1 MIAKPITHSPT
12 PSTAS
17 RRIEATAGRALRLPA
32 NEYFGG
38 LAMPTDQPTLSPVS
52 SARPRLSL
60 KISRIEYRIQWDD
73 AAGTWDVLRN
83 GIATDVVARR
93 KRNSAVASAIRDAK
107 AEFKTSNGTVVVTCI
122 EGGKLETLWRG
133 TQ

>member
-1 MIAKPITHSPT
+1 MTTSQPT
-12 PSTAS
+12 PMAIS
-17 RRIEATAGRALRLPA
+17 AT
-32 NEYFGG
+32 
-38 LAMPTDQPTLSPVS
+38 
-52 SARPRLSL
+52 RPRLSL
-60 KISRIEYRIQWDD
+60 KIASVEYRIQKDD

-93 KRNSAVASAIRDAK
+93 KRISAVASAIRDAK
-107 AEFKTSNGTVVVTCI
+107 AEFKTSSGTVVVTCF